1 MRCVVAESGAYL
13 AYVSIYDASKV
24 QKELIGTI
32 FRAGRELIVQTF
44 KIFCTMEVKIQSVKF
59 DASKQLIEFVE
70 KKMSRLE
77 RFEGNSTGV
86 DVTLKLDKDDEKGN
100 KLALVTLHIP
110 GGDIVSEQRARTF
123 EEAVDLALDAVKRQI
138 EKRRD

>member
-1 MRCVVAESGAYL
+1 
-13 AYVSIYDASKV
+13 
-24 QKELIGTI
+24 
-32 FRAGRELIVQTF
+32 
-44 KIFCTMEVKIQSVKF
+44 MEVKIQSVKF

-100 KLALVTLHIP
+100 KLALVTLHVP

-123 EEAVDLALDAVKRQI
+123 EEAVDLALDAIKRQI

>member
-1 MRCVVAESGAYL
+1 
-13 AYVSIYDASKV
+13 
-24 QKELIGTI
+24 
-32 FRAGRELIVQTF
+32 
-44 KIFCTMEVKIQSVKF
+44 MEVKIQSVKF

-100 KLALVTLHIP
+100 KLALVTLHVP

>member
-1 MRCVVAESGAYL
+1 
-13 AYVSIYDASKV
+13 
-24 QKELIGTI
+24 
-32 FRAGRELIVQTF
+32 
-44 KIFCTMEVKIQSVKF
+44 MEVKIQSVKF

-86 DVTLKLDKDDEKGN
+86 DVILKLDKDDEKGN
-100 KLALVTLHIP
+100 KLALVTLHVP
-110 GGDIVSEQRARTF
+110 GGDIISEQRARTF

>member
-1 MRCVVAESGAYL
+1 M
-13 AYVSIYDASKV
+13 KV
-24 QKELIGTI
+24 N
-32 FRAGRELIVQTF
+32 
-44 KIFCTMEVKIQSVKF
+44 IQSVKF

-100 KLALVTLHIP
+100 KLALVTLHVP

-123 EEAVDLALDAVKRQI
+123 EEAVDMALDAVKRQI

>member
-1 MRCVVAESGAYL
+1 M
-13 AYVSIYDASKV
+13 KV
-24 QKELIGTI
+24 N
-32 FRAGRELIVQTF
+32 
-44 KIFCTMEVKIQSVKF
+44 IQSVKF

-77 RFEGNSTGV
+77 RFEDASTGV

-100 KLALVTLHIP
+100 KLALVTLHVP

-123 EEAVDLALDAVKRQI
+123 EEAVDMALDAVKRQI

>member
-1 MRCVVAESGAYL
+1 
-13 AYVSIYDASKV
+13 
-24 QKELIGTI
+24 
-32 FRAGRELIVQTF
+32 
-44 KIFCTMEVKIQSVKF
+44 MEVKIQSVKF

-86 DVTLKLDKDDEKGN
+86 DVTLKLDKDSERGN
-100 KLALVTLHIP
+100 KIALVTLHVP
-110 GGDIVSEQRARTF
+110 GADIVSEQRAHTF

>member
-1 MRCVVAESGAYL
+1 
-13 AYVSIYDASKV
+13 
-24 QKELIGTI
+24 
-32 FRAGRELIVQTF
+32 
-44 KIFCTMEVKIQSVKF
+44 MEVNIQSVKF

-86 DVTLKLDKDDEKGN
+86 DVTLKLDKDSERGN
-100 KLALVTLHIP
+100 KIALVTLHVP
-110 GGDIVSEQRARTF
+110 GADIVSEQRAHTF
-123 EEAVDLALDAVKRQI
+123 EEAVDLALDAVKRPI

>member
-1 MRCVVAESGAYL
+1 
-13 AYVSIYDASKV
+13 
-24 QKELIGTI
+24 
-32 FRAGRELIVQTF
+32 
-44 KIFCTMEVKIQSVKF
+44 MEVKIQSVKF

-77 RFEGNSTGV
+77 KFEGNSTGV
-86 DVTLKLDKDDEKGN
+86 DVTLKLDKDNEKGN
-100 KLALVTLHIP
+100 KLALVTLHVP

-138 EKRRD
+138 EKRKD

>member
-1 MRCVVAESGAYL
+1 
-13 AYVSIYDASKV
+13 
-24 QKELIGTI
+24 
-32 FRAGRELIVQTF
+32 
-44 KIFCTMEVKIQSVKF
+44 MEVKIQSVKF

-77 RFEGNSTGV
+77 KFEGNSTGV

-100 KLALVTLHIP
+100 KLALVTLHVP
-110 GGDIVSEQRARTF
+110 GGDLVSEQRARTF

>member
-1 MRCVVAESGAYL
+1 
-13 AYVSIYDASKV
+13 
-24 QKELIGTI
+24 
-32 FRAGRELIVQTF
+32 
-44 KIFCTMEVKIQSVKF
+44 MEVKIQSVKF

-123 EEAVDLALDAVKRQI
+123 EEAVDLALDAVKRPI

>member
-1 MRCVVAESGAYL
+1 
-13 AYVSIYDASKV
+13 
-24 QKELIGTI
+24 
-32 FRAGRELIVQTF
+32 
-44 KIFCTMEVKIQSVKF
+44 MEVKIQSVKF